1 MDTQS
6 RDCVNCAYVRKESVG
21 GCVHGVGSN
30 NQVYR
35 MLCARYRIKLATSK
49 YIVL

>member
-35 MLCARYRIKLATSK
+35 VCVRYRIKLATSK

>member
-30 NQVYR
+30 NQAYR
-35 MLCARYRIKLATSK
+35 VCVRYRIKLATSK